1 MITITE
7 IRRCQNVLAQTP
19 IGEWA
24 KTFVELRMNFY
35 REYQHPF
42 VFSTRFGAD
51 FFDELRKAFEHN
63 HMDIVK
69 LIEAD
74 YRFDPSNIP
83 LCLPKER
90 NVQRITDLVMDRYKE
105 K

>member
-7 IRRCQNVLAQTP
+7 IRRCQSVLAQTP

-35 REYQHPF
+35 RNYQHPF
-42 VFSTRFGAD
+42 IFSTRFGAD
-51 FFDELRKAFEHN
+51 FFDELQKAFDYNQCIRPSAGEMLSEYDKN
-63 HMDIVK
+63 FNTWLKIV
-69 LIEAD
+69 
-74 YRFDPSNIP
+74 RS
-83 LCLPKER
+83 
-90 NVQRITDLVMDRYKE
+90 E

>member
-1 MITITE
+1 
-7 IRRCQNVLAQTP
+7 LAQTP

-51 FFDELRKAFEHN
+51 FFDELRKAFERN
-63 HMDIVK
+63 HFIQPAPGEILSEYDK
-69 LIEAD
+69 N
-74 YRFDPSNIP
+74 F
-83 LCLPKER
+83 
-90 NVQRITDLVMDRYKE
+90 NVWLKTARTE